1 MKYFE
6 PYYIYVVNACTRVGE
21 RMSVLQKSRKN
32 VSNELFGVRRPIK
45 RIVLRVDCV
54 THVLAIL
61 H

>member
-1 MKYFE
+1 MKCVE
-6 PYYIYVVNACTRVGE
+6 PYIYECTRVGE

-54 THVLAIL
+54 THVLPIL